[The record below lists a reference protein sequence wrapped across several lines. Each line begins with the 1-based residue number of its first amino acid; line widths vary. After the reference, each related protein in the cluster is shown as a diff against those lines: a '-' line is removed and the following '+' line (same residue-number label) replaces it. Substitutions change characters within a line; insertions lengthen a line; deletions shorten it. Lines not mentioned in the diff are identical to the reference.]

1 MLKKFRRIANIL
13 SRLFVRLAHVFE
25 HLTCD
30 DVPSVVSDDDDD
42 YDQAFYGRDEDSIEP
57 PDLDSLLSDDEE
69 VL

>member
-1 MLKKFRRIANIL
+1 MLIKFNRIVNFL

-30 DVPSVVSDDDDD
+30 DVPSVVCDDDDD
-42 YDQAFYGRDEDSIEP
+42 YDEAFYGYDVDSIEP